1 MWMKGGL
8 DLLLLF
14 FSIAHVFLDGW
25 SDCSFLS
32 HSQLPTAAEHGANGS
47 RLFPFLSSVDITMI
61 SFSSRYPAIRM
72 TVIIYA
78 SCTFAFHHGR
88 WIWWNKETLYDALE
102 GNSSAAGGNVRD
114 TRSFACFPYPPCGDD
129 FHDSPYCSLRRTKLE
144 IVPEYPKNTYS
155 ILLSPHNL

>member
-47 RLFPFLSSVDITMI
+47 RLFPFLSSVDIAMI
-61 SFSSRYPAIRM
+61 FL
-72 TVIIYA
+72 
-78 SCTFAFHHGR
+78 F
-88 WIWWNKETLYDALE
+88 
-102 GNSSAAGGNVRD
+102 
-114 TRSFACFPYPPCGDD
+114 
-129 FHDSPYCSLRRTKLE
+129 LE
-144 IVPEYPKNTYS
+144 IPRDQNDGHY
-155 ILLSPHNL
+155 LRFMHFCFSPREVDLVEQGNP